1 MNFFALKNNKNAIV
15 PEIAGDTTQLAA
27 MVPTLFHDTASKPI
41 EIITKPTIE
50 PTIEWVVD
58 TGQPL
63 VLAIKSH
70 VPAAHSADS
79 IPIIKILSLPTY
91 RSGSTIPF
99 LIVEVTSPPA
109 KYAPR
114 NSKTA
119 AIKIAC
125 LKVIA
130 LLPTDVPIALATSF
144 APIPNAMKKPAKA
157 AIINS
162 NVGSIN
168 KFSIIKIYPMSLLVA
183 IRQ

>member
-1 MNFFALKNNKNAIV
+1 MNFFALRNNKNAIV
-15 PEIAGDTTQLAA
+15 PEIAGETTQLAA

-58 TGQPL
+58 TGHPF
-63 VLAIKSH
+63 VLAIKSQ
-70 VPAAHSADS
+70 VPAAHNAES
-79 IPIIKILSLPTY
+79 IPIINIFSFPTY
-91 RSGSTIPF
+91 RLGSTIPF

-130 LLPTDVPIALATSF
+130 LLPTEVPMALATSL
-144 APIPNAMKKPAKA
+144 APIPKAMKKPAKA
-157 AIINS
+157 AIIS
-162 NVGSIN
+162 SKVGSIN
-168 KFSIIKIYPMSLLVA
+168 KLSIINIYP
-183 IRQ
+183 IRLSSGY